1 MKKAQSV
8 ESHPKT
14 TIADFFSQAKKES
27 HDAPAKEE
35 TRPKPASVESESE
48 ILIDSSDNDDIVS
61 TIKHNAT
68 SLMVERP
75 WDPEQLAAKD
85 KEAETPEN
93 EEDVSFQGQKK
104 RVSIIDSDEESSP
117 SIISLVSSEESG
129 SSEVVSDGSDQASND
144 KVGNS
149 NEDNDSVHCISS
161 SHSDSSSEDD
171 DQLRT
176 LLEENLNYEPVQHDS
191 RSAEASS
198 IDGVAD
204 ASSIDEV
211 MEVNS
216 PVKDVDVS
224 SPNPVLD
231 DVNNTRFS
239 PNDVNNYSNNDVNNY
254 FGNDV
259 NNYSNN
265 DVNNYSNNDMHTHTN
280 NPPIDE
286 IIDTD
291 SSIDRLPPLPL
302 SHLVPNTKP
311 TRNWD
316 ESSSTLSMMDDREL
330 VELAHQKLPYF
341 RTVRELKAHGC
352 LFRSA
357 SIVPSQVAFDKM
369 FKTTTRTRSPS
380 STSSTKPRTEKPK

>member
-129 SSEVVSDGSDQASND
+129 SSEVVSDGSDQASNN
-144 KVGNS
+144 KIGNS

-216 PVKDVDVS
+216 PVKNVDVS

-239 PNDVNNYSNNDVNNY
+239 PNDMNNYS
-254 FGNDV
+254 
-259 NNYSNN
+259 N
-265 DVNNYSNNDMHTHTN
+265 DVNNYSNNDMRTHTS

-302 SHLVPNTKP
+302 SHIVPNTKP

-357 SIVPSQVAFDKM
+357 SIVPSQIAFDKM
-369 FKTTTRTRSPS
+369 FKTTARTRSPS
-380 STSSTKPRTEKPK
+380 STSSTRPRTEKPK

>member
-129 SSEVVSDGSDQASND
+129 SSEVVSDGSEQASNN

-216 PVKDVDVS
+216 PVKNVDVS

-239 PNDVNNYSNNDVNNY
+239 PNDMNNYS
-254 FGNDV
+254 
-259 NNYSNN
+259 N
-265 DVNNYSNNDMHTHTN
+265 DVNNYSNNDMQTHTN

-302 SHLVPNTKP
+302 SHIVPNTKP

-357 SIVPSQVAFDKM
+357 SIVPSQIAFDKM
-369 FKTTTRTRSPS
+369 FKTTARTRSPS

>member
-129 SSEVVSDGSDQASND
+129 SSEVVSDGSEQASNN

-211 MEVNS
+211 MEVSS
-216 PVKDVDVS
+216 PVKNVDVS
-224 SPNPVLD
+224 LPNPVLD

-239 PNDVNNYSNNDVNNY
+239 PNDMNNYS
-254 FGNDV
+254 
-259 NNYSNN
+259 N

-302 SHLVPNTKP
+302 SHIVPNTKP

-357 SIVPSQVAFDKM
+357 SIVPSQIAFDKM
-369 FKTTTRTRSPS
+369 FKTTARTRSPS

>member
-1 MKKAQSV
+1 MKKAQTV

-27 HDAPAKEE
+27 RDAPAKEE
-35 TRPKPASVESESE
+35 TRPKPASLESESE

-85 KEAETPEN
+85 KEVETPEN
-93 EEDVSFQGQKK
+93 EEEVSFQGQKK

-129 SSEVVSDGSDQASND
+129 SSEIVSDGSGQVSDN
-144 KVGNS
+144 KGIPS

-161 SHSDSSSEDD
+161 SRSDTSSEDD

-176 LLEENLNYEPVQHDS
+176 LLEENLNYEPDQHDS
-191 RSAEASS
+191 HAEASS
-198 IDGVAD
+198 IDGVTD
-204 ASSIDEV
+204 ASSIDAV

-216 PVKDVDVS
+216 PVNDVDVNP
-224 SPNPVLD
+224 PNPSAYPVLS
-231 DVNNTRFS
+231 N
-239 PNDVNNYSNNDVNNY
+239 VNNYSDNDVN
-254 FGNDV
+254 
-259 NNYSNN
+259 YS
-265 DVNNYSNNDMHTHTN
+265 D

-291 SSIDRLPPLPL
+291 SSIDRLPPFPL
-302 SHLVPNTKP
+302 SHIVPNTKP

-316 ESSSTLSMMDDREL
+316 ESSSTLSMMDDKEL

-341 RTVRELKAHGC
+341 RTIRELKAHGC

-357 SIVPSQVAFDKM
+357 SIVLSQIAFDKM
-369 FKTTTRTRSPS
+369 FKTTARTRSPS
-380 STSSTKPRTEKPK
+380 STKPRSEKPK

>member
-1 MKKAQSV
+1 MKKAQSG

-27 HDAPAKEE
+27 HDAPAKED

-75 WDPEQLAAKD
+75 WDPERLAAKD

-129 SSEVVSDGSDQASND
+129 SSEVVSDGSEQASND

-211 MEVNS
+211 MEVSS
-216 PVKDVDVS
+216 PVKNVDVS
-224 SPNPVLD
+224 LPNPVLD
-231 DVNNTRFS
+231 
-239 PNDVNNYSNNDVNNY
+239 DVNNYSNNDVN
-254 FGNDV
+254 D
-259 NNYSNN
+259 YSDN
-265 DVNNYSNNDMHTHTN
+265 DVNNYSNNDMHTHTS

-357 SIVPSQVAFDKM
+357 SIVPSQIAFDKM
-369 FKTTTRTRSPS
+369 FKTTARTRSPS
-380 STSSTKPRTEKPK
+380 STRPRTEKPK

>member
-129 SSEVVSDGSDQASND
+129 SSEVVSDGSEQASNN

-211 MEVNS
+211 MEVSS
-216 PVKDVDVS
+216 PVKNVDVS
-224 SPNPVLD
+224 LPNPVLD

-239 PNDVNNYSNNDVNNY
+239 PNDMNNYS
-254 FGNDV
+254 
-259 NNYSNN
+259 N
-265 DVNNYSNNDMHTHTN
+265 DVNNYSNNDMRTHTS

-357 SIVPSQVAFDKM
+357 SIVPSQIAFDKM
-369 FKTTTRTRSPS
+369 FKTTARTRSPS
-380 STSSTKPRTEKPK
+380 STSSTRPRTEKPK

>member
-129 SSEVVSDGSDQASND
+129 SSEVVSDGSDQASNN
-144 KVGNS
+144 KIGNS

-211 MEVNS
+211 MEVSS

-224 SPNPVLD
+224 LPNPVLD
-231 DVNNTRFS
+231 
-239 PNDVNNYSNNDVNNY
+239 DVNNYSNNDVNDY
-254 FGNDV
+254 SDNDV
-259 NNYSNN
+259 NNH
-265 DVNNYSNNDMHTHTN
+265 SNNDMHTHTN

-302 SHLVPNTKP
+302 SHIVPNTKP

-357 SIVPSQVAFDKM
+357 SIVPSQIAFDKM
-369 FKTTTRTRSPS
+369 FKTTARTRSPS
-380 STSSTKPRTEKPK
+380 STSSTRPRTEKPK

>member
-35 TRPKPASVESESE
+35 MRPKPASVESESE

-129 SSEVVSDGSDQASND
+129 SSEVVSDGSEQASNN
-144 KVGNS
+144 KIGNS

-216 PVKDVDVS
+216 PVKNVDVS

-239 PNDVNNYSNNDVNNY
+239 PNDMNNYS
-254 FGNDV
+254 
-259 NNYSNN
+259 N

-302 SHLVPNTKP
+302 SHIVPNTKP

-357 SIVPSQVAFDKM
+357 SIVPSQIAFDKM
-369 FKTTTRTRSPS
+369 FKTTARTRSP
-380 STSSTKPRTEKPK
+380 SSTKPRTEKPK

>member
-129 SSEVVSDGSDQASND
+129 SSEVVSDGSDQASNN
-144 KVGNS
+144 KIGNS

-216 PVKDVDVS
+216 PVKNVDVS

-239 PNDVNNYSNNDVNNY
+239 PNDMNNYS
-254 FGNDV
+254 
-259 NNYSNN
+259 N
-265 DVNNYSNNDMHTHTN
+265 DVNNYSNNDMRTHTS

-357 SIVPSQVAFDKM
+357 SIVPSQIAFDKM
-369 FKTTTRTRSPS
+369 FKTTARTRSPS
-380 STSSTKPRTEKPK
+380 STSSTRPRTEKPK

>member
-129 SSEVVSDGSDQASND
+129 SSEVVSDGSEQASNN

-211 MEVNS
+211 LEVNS
-216 PVKDVDVS
+216 PVKNVDVS

-239 PNDVNNYSNNDVNNY
+239 PNDMNNYS
-254 FGNDV
+254 
-259 NNYSNN
+259 N
-265 DVNNYSNNDMHTHTN
+265 DVNNYSNNDMHTHTS

-357 SIVPSQVAFDKM
+357 SIVPSQIAFDKM
-369 FKTTTRTRSPS
+369 FKTTARTRSP
-380 STSSTKPRTEKPK
+380 SSTKPRTEKPK

>member
-129 SSEVVSDGSDQASND
+129 SSEVVSDGSEQASNN
-144 KVGNS
+144 KIGNS

-176 LLEENLNYEPVQHDS
+176 LLEENLNYEPTQHDS

-211 MEVNS
+211 MEVSS

-231 DVNNTRFS
+231 DVNN
-239 PNDVNNYSNNDVNNY
+239 YSNNDVN
-254 FGNDV
+254 D
-259 NNYSNN
+259 YSDN

-357 SIVPSQVAFDKM
+357 SIVPSQIAFDKM
-369 FKTTTRTRSPS
+369 FKTTARTRSP
-380 STSSTKPRTEKPK
+380 SSTKPRTEKPK

>member
-1 MKKAQSV
+1 M
-8 ESHPKT
+8 
-14 TIADFFSQAKKES
+14 
-27 HDAPAKEE
+27 
-35 TRPKPASVESESE
+35 
-48 ILIDSSDNDDIVS
+48 
-61 TIKHNAT
+61 
-68 SLMVERP
+68 
-75 WDPEQLAAKD
+75 DPEQLAAKD

-129 SSEVVSDGSDQASND
+129 SSEVVSDGSDQASNN
-144 KVGNS
+144 KIGNS

-211 MEVNS
+211 MEVSS

-224 SPNPVLD
+224 LPNPVLD
-231 DVNNTRFS
+231 
-239 PNDVNNYSNNDVNNY
+239 
-254 FGNDV
+254 
-259 NNYSNN
+259 

-302 SHLVPNTKP
+302 SHIVPNTKP

-357 SIVPSQVAFDKM
+357 SIVPSQIAFDKM
-369 FKTTTRTRSPS
+369 FKTTARTRSPS
-380 STSSTKPRTEKPK
+380 STSSTRPRTEKPK

>member
-129 SSEVVSDGSDQASND
+129 SSEVVSDGSEQASNN

-216 PVKDVDVS
+216 PVKNVDVS

-239 PNDVNNYSNNDVNNY
+239 PNDMNNYS
-254 FGNDV
+254 NDV
-259 NNYSNN
+259 NNYS
-265 DVNNYSNNDMHTHTN
+265 NDMHTHTN

-302 SHLVPNTKP
+302 SHIVPNTKP

-357 SIVPSQVAFDKM
+357 SIVPSQIAFDKM
-369 FKTTTRTRSPS
+369 FKTTARTRSPS
-380 STSSTKPRTEKPK
+380 STSSTRPRTEKPK

>member
-129 SSEVVSDGSDQASND
+129 SSEVVSDGSDQASNN
-144 KVGNS
+144 KIGNS

-211 MEVNS
+211 MEVSS

-224 SPNPVLD
+224 LPNPVLD
-231 DVNNTRFS
+231 
-239 PNDVNNYSNNDVNNY
+239 DVNNYSNNDVN
-254 FGNDV
+254 D
-259 NNYSNN
+259 YSDN

-302 SHLVPNTKP
+302 SHIVPNTKP

-357 SIVPSQVAFDKM
+357 SIVPSQIAFDKM
-369 FKTTTRTRSPS
+369 FKTTARTRSPS
-380 STSSTKPRTEKPK
+380 STSSTRPRTEKPK

>member
-129 SSEVVSDGSDQASND
+129 SSEVVSDGSEQASND

-211 MEVNS
+211 MEVSS
-216 PVKDVDVS
+216 PVKNVDVS
-224 SPNPVLD
+224 LPNPVLD
-231 DVNNTRFS
+231 
-239 PNDVNNYSNNDVNNY
+239 DVNNYSNNDVN
-254 FGNDV
+254 D
-259 NNYSNN
+259 YSDN

-357 SIVPSQVAFDKM
+357 SIVPSQIAFDKM
-369 FKTTTRTRSPS
+369 FKTTARTRSPS
-380 STSSTKPRTEKPK
+380 STSSTRPRTEKPK

>member
-129 SSEVVSDGSDQASND
+129 SSEVVSDGSEQASNN

-216 PVKDVDVS
+216 PVKNVDVS

-239 PNDVNNYSNNDVNNY
+239 PNDMNNYS
-254 FGNDV
+254 
-259 NNYSNN
+259 N
-265 DVNNYSNNDMHTHTN
+265 DVNNYSNNDMRTHTS

-302 SHLVPNTKP
+302 SHIVPNTKP

-357 SIVPSQVAFDKM
+357 SIVPSQIAFDKM
-369 FKTTTRTRSPS
+369 FKTTARTRSPS
-380 STSSTKPRTEKPK
+380 STSSTRPRTEKPK

>member
-129 SSEVVSDGSDQASND
+129 SSEVVSDGSEQASND
-144 KVGNS
+144 KVGNP

-176 LLEENLNYEPVQHDS
+176 LLEENLNYEPTQHDS

-211 MEVNS
+211 MEVSS

-239 PNDVNNYSNNDVNNY
+239 PNDMNNYS
-254 FGNDV
+254 
-259 NNYSNN
+259 N

-302 SHLVPNTKP
+302 SHIVPNTEP

-357 SIVPSQVAFDKM
+357 SIVPSQIAFDKM
-369 FKTTTRTRSPS
+369 FKTTARTRSP
-380 STSSTKPRTEKPK
+380 SSTKPRTEKPK

>member
-129 SSEVVSDGSDQASND
+129 SSEVVSDGSEQASNN

-216 PVKDVDVS
+216 PVKNVDVS
-224 SPNPVLD
+224 LPNPVLD

-239 PNDVNNYSNNDVNNY
+239 PNDMNNYS
-254 FGNDV
+254 
-259 NNYSNN
+259 N
-265 DVNNYSNNDMHTHTN
+265 DVNNYSNNDMYTHTN

-302 SHLVPNTKP
+302 SHIVPNTKP

-357 SIVPSQVAFDKM
+357 SIVPSQIAFDKM
-369 FKTTTRTRSPS
+369 FKTTARTRSPS
-380 STSSTKPRTEKPK
+380 STSSTRPRTEKPK

>member
-129 SSEVVSDGSDQASND
+129 SSEVVSDGSEQASNN

-216 PVKDVDVS
+216 PVKNVDVS

-239 PNDVNNYSNNDVNNY
+239 RNDMNNYS
-254 FGNDV
+254 
-259 NNYSNN
+259 N

-302 SHLVPNTKP
+302 SHIVPNTKP

-357 SIVPSQVAFDKM
+357 SIVPSQIAFDKM
-369 FKTTTRTRSPS
+369 FKTTARTRSP
-380 STSSTKPRTEKPK
+380 SSTKPRTEKPK